1 MAGSYGPPW
10 VFSVLPRYPWLFPFP
25 NGEDESALPGPPP
38 MICTVRLKHEATAR
52 SLALANCSGFS
63 LAELFDQKC
72 EKIPPPSTK
81 SS

>member
-1 MAGSYGPPW
+1 MAKTKAPCQTPTNDLHGQ
-10 VFSVLPRYPWLFPFP
+10 V
-25 NGEDESALPGPPP
+25 
-38 MICTVRLKHEATAR
+38 KHEATAR